1 MKVVALSSIK
11 GGVGKTT
18 SAVTLAHFASESGL
32 RVLVWDVDPQ
42 GAATFALGVGRRVAG
57 GGRRLFDSSR
67 RLRDNVFES
76 RWERLDV
83 VPADFSLRRLDTA
96 FTRIPKPRRTFGRL
110 LDEVTDD
117 YDVVVIDCPPGIG
130 LSIESVLRATDLVM
144 VPVVPATLPLRC
156 FDQLSAFMA
165 GDKRLRRVP
174 AVAFLTM
181 VDRRKRGHMDLVES
195 LPSQRSELFT
205 TMIPAAADVER
216 LPDRREPLSL
226 FAPTSP
232 ATTAYRELWGET
244 AARLGI

>member
-1 MKVVALSSIK
+1 MKVLALSSIK

-18 SAVTLAHFASESGL
+18 SAVTLAHFAALAGH

-42 GAATFALGVGRRVAG
+42 GAATYALGVGRRVAG

-67 RLRDNVFES
+67 SLRDNVFES

-110 LDEVTDD
+110 LAGVADD

-130 LSIESVLRATDLVM
+130 LSIESVLRATDLVL

-181 VDRRKRGHMDLVES
+181 VDRRKRGHLELTES
-195 LPSQRSELFT
+195 LPTERSELFT
-205 TMIPAAADVER
+205 TVVPAAADVER
-216 LPDRREPLSL
+216 LPDRREPLSI
-226 FAPTSP
+226 FAPASP
-232 ATTAYRELWGET
+232 ATDAYRRLWGET
-244 AARLGI
+244 ADRLGL